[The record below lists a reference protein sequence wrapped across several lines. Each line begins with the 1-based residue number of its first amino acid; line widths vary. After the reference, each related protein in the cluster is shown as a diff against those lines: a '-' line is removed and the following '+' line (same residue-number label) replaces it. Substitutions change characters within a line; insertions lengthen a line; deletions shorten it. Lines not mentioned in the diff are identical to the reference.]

1 MIIIGFGHR
10 ARCGKDSVCQFI
22 IDKFAK
28 ENGGPYEI
36 KKYSFADELKSEV
49 RGRERELCEQYGVP
63 CNQDSDGKYRE
74 LLQFW
79 GTEFRR
85 AQDQE
90 YWVKKLSSRLDIELP
105 QIALI
110 SDVRYR
116 NEAEWIKDRDGYYIR
131 VERYKD
137 QQRYLHP
144 GIDHQHSSETEL
156 ELYPDWFAEIRC
168 DDGAINEL
176 RQSAEECFGLIVR
189 DLDVVG
195 QFLDQL
201 RQDEQQR
208 LNDLDKR
215 ELLQNPQ
222 RMLASSTESVE
233 DAGV

>member
-49 RGRERELCEQYGVP
+49 RGRERQLCDEYGLP
-63 CNQDSDGKYRE
+63 YRPDQDGKCRE
-74 LLQFW
+74 LLQWW

-85 AQDQE
+85 VQDNE

-110 SDVRYR
+110 SDVRFR
-116 NEAEWIKDRDGYYIR
+116 NEAAWIKDREGYYIK

-137 QQRYLHP
+137 QERYMAP
-144 GIDHQHSSETEL
+144 GIDHGHSSETEL
-156 ELYPDWFAEIRC
+156 AHYSDHFAEIRC
-168 DDGAINEL
+168 EDGEL
-176 RQSAEECFGLIVR
+176 GHLKQCGEECFELIVR

-201 RQDEQQR
+201 RQDEHQR
-208 LNDLDKR
+208 LKDLDKKV
-215 ELLQNPQ
+215 LLQNQQNVGDKALVPN
-222 RMLASSTESVE
+222 
-233 DAGV
+233 